1 MNIHPLHGNNGPST
15 AVLRD
20 MTAEQLLQ
28 FGRHQMVY
36 LKAAMRGGELLF
48 MLFAADG
55 TRLVTVDSVE
65 TAVEMA
71 AENGLEFVPIH

>member
-1 MNIHPLHGNNGPST
+1 
-15 AVLRD
+15 
-20 MTAEQLLQ
+20 
-28 FGRHQMVY
+28 
-36 LKAAMRGGELLF
+36 